1 MTLHQVRPQALFGLR
16 FHLVEYLA
24 GISVVEV
31 AYPTTKAGIHILH
44 YVAQGYWCEPS
55 IRLLLDTFL
64 DFRKRFGCR
73 ADMRIAFARPPTLA
87 HPDFKSQESKTLSPC
102 INNACLALIQREI
115 KSIQHSPYRGKG
127 RVNFAPAQHHK
138 IIRIPD
144 DSRLQFHAALL
155 PDPDPIKQMQVA
167 VRQQRRYHTTL
178 WGCLLYTSRC
188 V

>member
-24 GISVVEV
+24 GISIVEV

-64 DFRKRFGCR
+64 DFRKRFWCR

-87 HPDFKSQESKTLSPC
+87 HHDLKPQEGKTLFPGFRSFC
-102 INNACLALIQREI
+102 VERAI
-115 KSIQHSPYRGKG
+115 KG
-127 RVNFAPAQHHK
+127 RRA
-138 IIRIPD
+138 
-144 DSRLQFHAALL
+144 
-155 PDPDPIKQMQVA
+155 
-167 VRQQRRYHTTL
+167 RRANE
-178 WGCLLYTSRC
+178 
-188 V
+188 